1 MEAAK
6 PAVLAPRFSSLN
18 DGESLRE
25 LVRHLKEGIYITSAQ
40 GRILDANPA
49 FLEMFGLSSLDELWG
64 YKASDL
70 LVDPSQ
76 RLRELE
82 LLDRHG
88 SVREFEL
95 KIRRRDG
102 QVRTAIDTAY
112 VCSDPET
119 GETLYRGILVDITD
133 RKRLETQLVEQ
144 SIRDPLTGCYNR
156 RWLPQFEQRA
166 QECGWG
172 CIAIDIDHFKAYNDR
187 HGHHAGDA
195 VLVKLSRLLMRHA
208 RAEEGVVRMG
218 GDEFTV
224 LLLGADQKTTGAVSR
239 RLQRAGASQAPL
251 PFSMGWAVREHGE
264 TLEKTLA
271 RADRNM
277 FAIRVRRRSPKRE
290 RRGGRDAQ
298 RRT

>member
-1 MEAAK
+1 MDAK
-6 PAVLAPRFSSLN
+6 EAVLAPRLSSLN
-18 DGESLRE
+18 DADSLRE
-25 LVRHLKEGIYITSAQ
+25 LVHHLKEAIYICSAE

-49 FLEMFGLSSLDELWG
+49 FLEMFGINSVDELLD

-70 LVDPSQ
+70 VLDPSERQ
-76 RLRELE
+76 RELQ
-82 LLDRHG
+82 LLDQRG

-102 QVRTAIDTAY
+102 QVHTVIDSAY
-112 VCSDPET
+112 VCRDPLS
-119 GETLYRGILVDITD
+119 GETLYRGIMVDITD
-133 RKRLETQLVEQ
+133 RKRLENQLVEQ

-156 RWLPQFEQRA
+156 RWLSQFEQRA

-172 CIAIDIDHFKAYNDR
+172 CIAIDIDHFKVYNDR
-187 HGHHAGDA
+187 HGHHAGDS

-224 LLLGADQKTTGAVSR
+224 LLLGASQESTAAVAH
-239 RLQRAGASQAPL
+239 RLQRAGAAQSPV

-264 TLEKTLA
+264 RLESTLA

-290 RRGGRDAQ
+290 RRGD
-298 RRT
+298 RRS